1 MDKKTVSDVLRML
14 VSVLILGAVVSLFPI
29 FKTHDPEVTR
39 SLILAPLVMGVNFAA
54 GMFLIKKGFSAS
66 HATFMKI
73 VFGGMGIRLLVLGA
87 IIAAVIAHEKLNFM
101 TFLIAML
108 GYYIVFMYL
117 EIWYVH
123 TRLSVETDGRN
134 DKR

>member
-1 MDKKTVSDVLRML
+1 ML
-14 VSVLILGAVVSLFPI
+14 VTVLFLGAGVSLFPI
-29 FKTHDPEVTR
+29 FKIHDPEVTR

-66 HATFMKI
+66 HATFMKV
-73 VFGGMGIRLLVLGA
+73 VFGGMGVRLLVLGA

-101 TFLIAML
+101 AFLIALL
-108 GYYIVFMYL
+108 GYYIVFMFL

-123 TRLSVETDGRN
+123 SRLSVETDGRN